1 MKIPH
6 STRALL
12 AFTLSTTTC
21 IAAIV
26 FNATKAA
33 ASEKPEFHWID
44 NTKNSTAD
52 LKYGDVPVLRYMYA
66 FDRSTK
72 ESTHD
77 TFKVFHHV
85 FGPGSDKIITKGPGG
100 LYTHH
105 RGLFVGWNKTSF
117 ENQTLDFWHCRKG
130 EHLRH
135 ARFIEMKGDTEH
147 GTMTSE
153 IHWVDRQG
161 RPVIVETRTV
171 AARKHGET
179 GGWQIDWNTVLVSKR
194 GEIKLDGDRQHAG
207 FQFRAA
213 QAVAE
218 AKNARYIRPN
228 GFPEQPEA
236 FQVSDGKEPNK
247 HVDLGWLAM
256 TFEIDGTRFNVEYF
270 EDPAVPHPSRYS
282 ERPYG
287 RFGAFFKTKFD
298 TDSPL
303 KMRYRL
309 IISRGKTQQ
318 RQAIRKRYDTFL
330 LELKAQ

>member
-1 MKIPH
+1 MKNYSKCTILTPL
-6 STRALL
+6 LL
-12 AFTLSTTTC
+12 ASTIAGAGFTTTT
-21 IAAIV
+21 AV
-26 FNATKAA
+26 GGDKA
-33 ASEKPEFHWID
+33 KFHWTNNKD
-44 NTKNSTAD
+44 YATAD
-52 LKYGDVPVLRYMYA
+52 LKFGDAPVLRYMYA

-77 TFKVFHHV
+77 TFKVYHHV
-85 FGPGSDKIITKGPGG
+85 FGPGTDKIITKGPGG

-117 ENQTLDFWHCRKG
+117 EDQTLDFWHCKNG

-135 ARFIEMKGDTEH
+135 AKFLEMKGDAKH

-153 IHWVDRQG
+153 IHWVDREG
-161 RPVIVETRTV
+161 KPVVVETRTV
-171 AARKHGET
+171 SARQHAET
-179 GGWQIDWNTVLVSKR
+179 GGWQIDWSTQLVSQR

-218 AKNARYIRPN
+218 AKNARYVRPT
-228 GFPEQPEA
+228 GFPEQPDA
-236 FQVSDGKEPNK
+236 YQVSDGKDPNK

-256 TFEIDGTRFNVEYF
+256 TFEIDETRFNVEYF
-270 EDPAVPHPSRYS
+270 EDPSVPHPSRYS

-298 TDSPL
+298 AENPL
-303 KMRYRL
+303 EMRYRL
-309 IISRGKTQQ
+309 IITAGKTSK
-318 RQAIRKRYDTFL
+318 RSAIQKRYATFL
-330 LELKAQ
+330 SELKSK